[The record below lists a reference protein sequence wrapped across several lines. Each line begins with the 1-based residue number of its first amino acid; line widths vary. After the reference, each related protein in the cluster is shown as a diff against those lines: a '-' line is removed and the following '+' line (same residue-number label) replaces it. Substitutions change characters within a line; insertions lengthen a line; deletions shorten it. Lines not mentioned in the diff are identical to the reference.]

1 MLNNYIIKHRKSFI
15 SSFIK
20 YSSFTNDKSIKSCS
34 NNQLVQELGQPTYWT
49 HPHLFHTQD
58 PSDFNKQVTP
68 GISRQEFEQRRFN
81 YVTNLTNY
89 QMLYFSTKLSSSEKS
104 KFGQMP
110 LNQWIQNGFDLS
122 TIDHNFI
129 AVIPSSMTAH
139 MAPDVPHIFKQNS
152 DFMYLS
158 GFNEPES
165 VLVISRTGNER
176 NSYKTAIF
184 VKEKNP
190 KKELWDGPCTG
201 PENIKKLCGIQN
213 AYPIQDFKQY
223 LFSLVKESNPNKMIS
238 LWRYPTEHVVKQESG
253 PNVLNE
259 AVESALDFFV
269 KECDSNRLIDMDA
282 LESLDDSAT
291 ASYFNTS
298 RYFVQLCRVNKSKPE
313 LELMKKA
320 CDISSQ
326 AFLNSIKI
334 SHPFINEHLI
344 YSKFDFDCRIRGAS
358 YLGYIPVIAGGS
370 RATTLHYIRNNQII
384 KNGELV
390 LMDAGCQFN
399 EYVSDITRTWPVNGK
414 FSKEQKEL
422 YQACLN
428 VQKHCIANC
437 APGISIQKLYYM
449 MMRKLG
455 DELSQI
461 GLIDRNE
468 HQSYVKSS
476 EPETSPIPI
485 AYLRKLTNF
494 CAHDVGHYLGLDVHD
509 CPEVSKHNDLEP
521 NTVITIE
528 PGIYIK
534 PNDESVPFRY
544 RGIGIRIEDDIVVT
558 ENGCEILSRNCPKE
572 IEELEKL
579 LNSQ

>member
-1 MLNNYIIKHRKSFI
+1 MLRNYIIKPKKLKI
-15 SSFIK
+15 SSFLK
-20 YSSFTNDKSIKSCS
+20 HSSNTTAKSANSCS
-34 NNQLVQELGQPTYWT
+34 NRQLVQELGQPTYWT
-49 HPHLFHTQD
+49 HPHLFHT
-58 PSDFNKQVTP
+58 PNPTDFNKQVTP
-68 GISRQEFEQRRFN
+68 GISKDEFEQRRYN

-89 QMLYFSTKLSSSEKS
+89 QMLYFSTKLSSTEKS
-104 KFGQMP
+104 IFSQMP
-110 LNQWIQNGFDLS
+110 LNKWIENGFDLS

-129 AVIPSSMTAH
+129 AVIPSSMTSYL
-139 MAPDVPHIFKQNS
+139 APDVQHIFKQNS

-165 VLVISRTGNER
+165 VLVISRTGNDR
-176 NSYKTAIF
+176 NQFKTAIF

-201 PENIKKLCGIQN
+201 PENINKLCGIEN
-213 AYPIQDFKQY
+213 AYPIKDFKQY
-223 LFSLVKESNPNKMIS
+223 LFSLVKESNLNKKIS
-238 LWRYPTEHVVKQESG
+238 LWRYPTEHVVRQESG
-253 PNVLNE
+253 PNVLNQD
-259 AVESALDFFV
+259 VESALDSFV
-269 KECDSNRLIDMDA
+269 QECQSNRIIDMDSE
-282 LESLDDSAT
+282 ESLDGSA
-291 ASYFNTS
+291 ASSYFNTS
-298 RYFVQLCRVNKSKPE
+298 RYFVQLCRVNKSKCE
-313 LELMKKA
+313 LEIMKKA
-320 CDISSQ
+320 CDISSE
-326 AFLNSIKI
+326 AFISSMKI

-344 YSKFDFDCRIRGAS
+344 YSKFDYDCRIRGAS
-358 YLGYIPVIAGGS
+358 YLGYIPVIAGGP

-428 VQKHCIANC
+428 VQKHCINNC
-437 APGISIQKLYYM
+437 APGISIQKLYYL

-461 GLIDRNE
+461 GLIERSE
-468 HQSYVKSS
+468 HESYVKPN
-476 EPETSPIPI
+476 EPETNPLPIS
-485 AYLRKLTNF
+485 YLRKLTNF

-509 CPEVSKHNDLEP
+509 CPEVSKQNDLEP

-534 PNDESVPFRY
+534 PNDENVPLRY

-558 ENGCEILSRNCPKE
+558 DTGCQVLSDKCPKE
-572 IEELEKL
+572 IDDLEKI
-579 LNSQ
+579 LNN